1 MTFGQSQY
9 HSLSGIF
16 SQKMIGME
24 DSINKRMWLFS
35 SVMSAILMPFLKNKE
50 DMLFVCLI
58 ISTENLTRFVL
69 ISLFKRSRLWGTLT
83 WQLQESEKQRVKW
96 KVSWSGKIKLKDSS
110 QWLSKCYKKL
120 NYSSG
125 VLRKIKTLTSRWE
138 SMQVKLLWESL
149 VSIKNN
155 FL

>member
-1 MTFGQSQY
+1 
-9 HSLSGIF
+9 
-16 SQKMIGME
+16 MIGME

-83 WQLQESEKQRVKW
+83 WQLQESEK
-96 KVSWSGKIKLKDSS
+96 
-110 QWLSKCYKKL
+110 
-120 NYSSG
+120 
-125 VLRKIKTLTSRWE
+125 
-138 SMQVKLLWESL
+138 
-149 VSIKNN
+149 
-155 FL
+155 